1 MGQSWNIPNM
11 NSEPGKSKWLAK
23 ENLEKMS
30 HKANSNCH
38 ESVTQ
43 GLSESVLVS
52 INTCCTLFLQVNTLH
67 ILLLST
73 FVGILFCRAEGPLLL
88 ITGLMARNLCFH
100 CHDPASASGQEPK
113 PCFKLLQAEATRDQG
128 EFCPMRL
135 MQWKAFSNCSAHL
148 SKTLLDTDVSGTR
161 NAERSKLWSLCP
173 ESLHPAGEADK
184 AIILIQPMKYRTL
197 QCAKAR
203 ARFSDQDGWERLL
216 RGGNL
221 WKEFS
226 RKSRSYLEEENTFQ
240 TKSTQADAEL
250 EATRFRETHACLYNK
265 ATGKA
270 HPMTQDLSPKGW
282 GSHCRI
288 LGQ

>member
-1 MGQSWNIPNM
+1 MDWNSEMRLAGQLGRRLAPARTTYFSFSKSGDLPDHTWNPVWLRDGCAPMGQSWNIPNM

-52 INTCCTLFLQVNTLH
+52 IDTCCTLFLQVNTLH
-67 ILLLST
+67 ISLLSI
-73 FVGILFCRAEGPLLL
+73 FVGILFCRAEGSLLL
-88 ITGLMARNLCFH
+88 ITGLMARIWCLH

-161 NAERSKLWSLCP
+161 NAERSKL
-173 ESLHPAGEADK
+173 
-184 AIILIQPMKYRTL
+184 
-197 QCAKAR
+197 
-203 ARFSDQDGWERLL
+203 
-216 RGGNL
+216 
-221 WKEFS
+221 
-226 RKSRSYLEEENTFQ
+226 
-240 TKSTQADAEL
+240 
-250 EATRFRETHACLYNK
+250 
-265 ATGKA
+265 
-270 HPMTQDLSPKGW
+270 
-282 GSHCRI
+282 
-288 LGQ
+288 